1 MPITTSPDFGNAGRR
16 SSECRRRYGVLTPG
30 GRRWLAGLKGESR
43 GWQIDGDGGKRK
55 RSVMAFRHN
64 LCSEPYR
71 LMIWEARAVGSGRN
85 IGTDTAHSQPDG
97 CRICYDGGMM
107 DAIEVSLI
115 WSPHLRYRR
124 LVVLVDAEGRGDLDS
139 RFIKNG
145 SDSLHLIELI
155 EDP

>member
-1 MPITTSPDFGNAGRR
+1 M
-16 SSECRRRYGVLTPG
+16 SSQVWSAHSGWPPVVGGAQGWVLGVADRPG
-30 GRRWLAGLKGESR
+30 WRQAKTLPSR
-43 GWQIDGDGGKRK
+43 V
-55 RSVMAFRHN
+55 SATA
-64 LCSEPYR
+64 CSEPYR

-107 DAIEVSLI
+107 DAIEGSLI
-115 WSPHLRYRR
+115 WSPDLQYRR